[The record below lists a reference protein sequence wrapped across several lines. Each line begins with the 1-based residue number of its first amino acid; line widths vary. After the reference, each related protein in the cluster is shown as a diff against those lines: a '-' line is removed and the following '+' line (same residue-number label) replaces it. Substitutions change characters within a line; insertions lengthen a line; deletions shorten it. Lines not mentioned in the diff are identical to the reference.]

1 MEKPDYLEGVSLASL
16 LNGEEEPV
24 RQDIFA
30 EINFHTSYEPARCVR
45 TERYKYIRYYDASF
59 LKINQSNID
68 ESLTKDYL
76 MERGLSNRK
85 KDEEALYDLVYD
97 PGERKNLAEDAE
109 YGQVLANMRQRLKE
123 YEEKTEDP
131 IREGL
136 MAVKPGWKVNRKECQ
151 KASSQYPEDYM

>member
-1 MEKPDYLEGVSLASL
+1 M
-16 LNGEEEPV
+16 
-24 RQDIFA
+24 
-30 EINFHTSYEPARCVR
+30 
-45 TERYKYIRYYDASF
+45 
-59 LKINQSNID
+59 
-68 ESLTKDYL
+68 
-76 MERGLSNRK
+76 
-85 KDEEALYDLVYD
+85 YDLVYD